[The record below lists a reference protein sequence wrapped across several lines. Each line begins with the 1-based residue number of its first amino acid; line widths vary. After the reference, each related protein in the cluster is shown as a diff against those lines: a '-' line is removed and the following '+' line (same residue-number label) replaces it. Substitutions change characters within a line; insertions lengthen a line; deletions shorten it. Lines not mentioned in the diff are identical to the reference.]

1 MEMVKAGHEP
11 MRRAYTF
18 CAALA
23 IRQGSPQLALE
34 ILFNTKRS
42 SYTTIRNL
50 KVLALTELNRLD
62 ETIPI
67 LKSILREDTVQA
79 QRVVH
84 TFNKDV
90 IDKLQNAIEKSDNED
105 LKLQFQN
112 IMKYFR
118 TQGHVVE
125 TVHYFESS

>member
-1 MEMVKAGHEP
+1 

-23 IRQGSPQLALE
+23 IRQGSPQVALE
-34 ILFNTKRS
+34 ILFNTKRA

-67 LKSILREDTVQA
+67 LKSILIEDTVGA
-79 QRVVH
+79 QRVIH
-84 TFNKDV
+84 TFNKEV
-90 IDKLQNAIEKSDNED
+90 IDKVQNAIEKSGNDD
-105 LKLQFQN
+105 LTLQFQN

-118 TQGHVVE
+118 TQGHIAE
-125 TVHYFESS
+125 TVHHFESS

>member
-1 MEMVKAGHEP
+1 
-11 MRRAYTF
+11 MRRSYTF

-23 IRQGSPQLALE
+23 IRQGSPQVALE

-50 KVLALTELNRLD
+50 KVLALTDLNRLD

-67 LKSILREDTVQA
+67 LKSILTEDTVEA
-79 QRVVH
+79 QRVIH
-84 TFNKDV
+84 TFNKEV
-90 IDKLQNAIEKSDNED
+90 IDKIQNAIEKSDNAD

-112 IMKYFR
+112 IIKYFR
-118 TQGHVVE
+118 TQGHIAE
-125 TVHYFESS
+125 TVHYFRCS

>member
-1 MEMVKAGHEP
+1 

-34 ILFNTKRS
+34 ILFNTKRP
-42 SYTTIRNL
+42 SYTTVRNL

-67 LKSILREDTVQA
+67 LKSILTEDTVEA
-79 QRVVH
+79 QRIIH
-84 TFNKDV
+84 TFNKEV
-90 IDKLQNAIEKSDNED
+90 IDKVQIAIEKSGNDD

-112 IMKYFR
+112 IMKYFK
-118 TQGHVVE
+118 TQGHITEMVY
-125 TVHYFESS
+125 HFESS